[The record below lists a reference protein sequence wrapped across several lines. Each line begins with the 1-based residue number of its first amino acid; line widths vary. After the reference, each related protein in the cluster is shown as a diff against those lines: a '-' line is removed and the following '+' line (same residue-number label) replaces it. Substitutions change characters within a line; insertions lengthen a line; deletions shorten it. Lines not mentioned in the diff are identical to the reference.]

1 MIDGDPF
8 LPERIPPRGSC
19 CSRPLADNRPRY
31 GYASGVLN
39 AFIHEKREKRAWPVF
54 PVVAVM
60 ISGIRLGKT
69 MVDIN
74 DLSYRFY
81 ESPIVELFN
90 EIRSS
95 AVPRIDVPEALAERL
110 AEYLR
115 RAEQFCTQEW
125 DSSHPVLYRARL
137 NDYGQLKPYARKDMG
152 APKAH
157 IASAG
162 RAQLAGS
169 AVLYVANSPPTAIA
183 EVRPEV
189 DEYATIGTFRLK
201 PKTSLR
207 VLDLTRFSPEA
218 FLSSR
223 GLIDLMNLSRFA
235 FSAPIHSK
243 TPKRYHAQAYFVQM
257 IRDLKYDGIGYKSA
271 VYPNGRC
278 YAFFDEEKFK
288 CTSTSLHQVK
298 SVLIVSERV
307 KYSSLE
313 KRSVDLKDA
322 EMRLGKRGPK
332 RQSGN

>member
-1 MIDGDPF
+1 
-8 LPERIPPRGSC
+8 
-19 CSRPLADNRPRY
+19 
-31 GYASGVLN
+31 
-39 AFIHEKREKRAWPVF
+39 
-54 PVVAVM
+54 
-60 ISGIRLGKT
+60 

-74 DLSYRFY
+74 DMSYRFY
-81 ESPIVELFN
+81 ESPIVDLFN

-95 AVPRIDVPEALAERL
+95 AVPRVGVPEALAERL
-110 AEYLR
+110 AQYLR
-115 RAEQFCTQEW
+115 LAEQFCTQEW
-125 DSSHPVLYRARL
+125 DCSHPVLYRARL

-157 IASAG
+157 IVSAG

-169 AVLYVANSPPTAIA
+169 AVLYVADSAPTAIA

-189 DEYATIGTFRLK
+189 NEYATIGTFRLK
-201 PKTSLR
+201 LKTSLR

-218 FLSSR
+218 LLISGR
-223 GLIDLMNLSRFA
+223 GLNDLMNLSRYA

-257 IRDLKYDGIGYKSA
+257 IHDRKYDGIGYESA
-271 VYPNGRC
+271 VRPNGRC
-278 YAFFDEEKFK
+278 YAFFDEEKFR

-298 SVLIVSERV
+298 SVSIDSERV

-313 KRSVDLKDA
+313 KRYVDLKDT
-322 EMRLGKRGPK
+322 EMRMEKQGPK